1 MRKKLLSVVT
11 ILSLLLASCSSNN
24 NAENSSDDK
33 SINSSTTQ
41 QVESS
46 DKEVIY
52 TSFYPIYS
60 LTSQIAGDKFEVKSF
75 GNLTSEA
82 HDWEPSAKDIA
93 KLEDSKLLIINGAGM
108 EEWLDDVKN
117 STDIEILDT
126 TKNVDLIKAEDHDE
140 DEHEAEE
147 GEEHHHHHGEY
158 DPHTWLSPMNA
169 KIQAKA
175 IYEKLSEI
183 DNENASYYKNNYEN
197 LDKEL
202 DSIIKE
208 YKEKLDNIDDK
219 KIVVNHEAFG
229 YLSRDFS
236 LEQISLTGLT
246 STGEA
251 NLKAM
256 NEIIDEIKDEK
267 INTVF
272 YEKGG
277 SDKSAKVIA
286 EQINGDVKPLST
298 MEFVSDDDLKN
309 DVKYQDLIKENLQ
322 NIYESLQ

>member
-1 MRKKLLSVVT
+1 MRKKLLTTLT

-24 NAENSSDDK
+24 NENVSEDK
-33 SINSSTTQ
+33 SIDSSTTQ
-41 QVESS
+41 QMESS

-60 LTSQIAGDKFEVKSF
+60 LTRQIAGDKFEVESF

-117 STDIEILDT
+117 STNIQILDT

-140 DEHEAEE
+140 DEAEE
-147 GEEHHHHHGEY
+147 GEEHHHHGEY
-158 DPHTWLSPMNA
+158 DPHTWLSPINA

-183 DNENASYYKNNYEN
+183 DNKNASYYKNNYEN

-208 YKEKLDNIDDK
+208 YKDKLDSIDDK
-219 KIVVNHEAFG
+219 KIVINHEAFG

-256 NEIIDEIKDEK
+256 DEIIDEIKDEK
-267 INTVF
+267 IKTVF

-277 SDKSAKVIA
+277 SDKSAKIIA
-286 EQINGDVKPLST
+286 DQIDGDVKPLST

-322 NIYESLQ
+322 NIYQSFQ

>member
-1 MRKKLLSVVT
+1 MRKKLLTTLT

-24 NAENSSDDK
+24 NENVSEDK
-33 SINSSTTQ
+33 SIDSSTTQ
-41 QVESS
+41 QMESS

-60 LTSQIAGDKFEVKSF
+60 LTRQIAGDKFEVESF

-108 EEWLDDVKN
+108 EEWLNDVKN
-117 STDIEILDT
+117 STNIQILDT

-140 DEHEAEE
+140 DEAEE
-147 GEEHHHHHGEY
+147 GEEHHHHGEY
-158 DPHTWLSPMNA
+158 DPHTWLSPINA

-183 DNENASYYKNNYEN
+183 DNKNASYYKNNYEN

-208 YKEKLDNIDDK
+208 YKDKLDSIDDK

-256 NEIIDEIKDEK
+256 DEIIDEIKDEK
-267 INTVF
+267 IKTVF

-277 SDKSAKVIA
+277 SDKSAKIIA
-286 EQINGDVKPLST
+286 DQIDGDVKPLST

-322 NIYESLQ
+322 NIYQSFQ